1 MQCVC
6 CFFSCL
12 YNTDMKVCLWDRKN
26 NKEGDTI
33 SSIHALIRTSEADK
47 AGGKRRMRKMR
58 SYCGTDALNKRTR
71 GKTYGSMFRNDTDW
85 SYVS

>member
-1 MQCVC
+1 
-6 CFFSCL
+6 
-12 YNTDMKVCLWDRKN
+12 MKVCLLDRTN

-33 SSIHALIRTSEADK
+33 SSMHALIRTSEADK

-71 GKTYGSMFRNDTDW
+71 GKAYGSMFRNDTDW